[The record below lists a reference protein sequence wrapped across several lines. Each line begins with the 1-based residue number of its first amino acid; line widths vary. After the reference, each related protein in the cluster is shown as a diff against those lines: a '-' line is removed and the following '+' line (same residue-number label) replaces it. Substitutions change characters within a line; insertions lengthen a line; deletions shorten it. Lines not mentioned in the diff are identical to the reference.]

1 MKNTYGNNLT
11 LTLFGESHGA
21 AIGAV
26 LDGMAAGIAV
36 DEEFIKSQLNK
47 RRAADEISTARKE
60 ADEVKILSGV
70 YNGHT
75 TGTPIC
81 FVIENKDTKSKDY
94 SDTYG
99 KARPGHADYT
109 AFIKYGGNEDFRGGG
124 HFSGR
129 ITAPIVAAGALVISA
144 LSKKGICIGTHIKEC
159 AGAPDR
165 AFEDLSE
172 DISALNNKTFAVLDE
187 TKGEKMR
194 ENILKAK
201 EEGDS
206 VGGILET
213 AVIGMP
219 AGAGEPWFDTVE
231 GLLSHGLFSI
241 PAVKGVEF
249 GAGFAFADM
258 KGSEAN
264 DSFVAH
270 NQTITTVTNNNGGI
284 NGGITNGMPLIF
296 SCVVK
301 PTPSICKSQQ
311 TVDFVKGE
319 NVTLNIKGRHDPCIV
334 HRARVVV
341 DSITALTLADILI
354 GRYGTDYLKD

>member
-1 MKNTYGNNLT
+1 MKNVYGNNIT

-26 LDGMAAGIAV
+26 LDGIAAGIEV

-70 YNGHT
+70 FNGRT

-81 FVIENKDTKSKDY
+81 FVIENNNTKSTDY
-94 SDTYG
+94 SDSYG

-144 LSKKGICIGTHIKEC
+144 LRSKGIFIGTHIKEC
-159 AGAPDR
+159 AGIADR
-165 AFEDLSE
+165 TFEDLSA
-172 DISALNNKTFAVLDE
+172 DISCLNDKTFAVLDDA
-187 TKGEKMR
+187 KGEKMR
-194 ENILKAK
+194 ENILKTKA
-201 EEGDS
+201 EGDS

-219 AGAGEPWFDTVE
+219 AGAGEPWFDSIE
-231 GLLSHGLFSI
+231 SLLSHGLFSI

-258 KGSEAN
+258 TGSEAN
-264 DSFVAH
+264 DSFAFD
-270 NQTITTVTNNNGGI
+270 NENISTVTNNNGGI
-284 NGGITNGMPLIF
+284 NGGISNGMPILF

-301 PTPSICKSQQ
+301 PTPSIAKPQQ
-311 TVDFVKGE
+311 TVNFINGE
-319 NVTLNIKGRHDPCIV
+319 NVTLSVKGRHDPCIV

-354 GRYGTDYLKD
+354 SKYGTDWLK

>member
-11 LTLFGESHGA
+11 LTLFGESHGK

-26 LDGMAAGIAV
+26 LDGIAAGIAV
-36 DEEFIKSQLNK
+36 DEAFINSQLSK

-70 YNGHT
+70 FNGHT

-81 FVIENKDTKSKDY
+81 FVIENNDTKSKDY

-109 AFIKYGGNEDFRGGG
+109 AFVKYGGNEDFRGGG

-144 LSKKGICIGTHIKEC
+144 LRNKGIYIGTHIKEC
-159 AGAPDR
+159 AGVPDR
-165 AFEDLSE
+165 AFSDLYADVTAVNEKS
-172 DISALNNKTFAVLDE
+172 FAVLDE
-187 TKGEKMR
+187 NKGEKMR

-213 AVIGMP
+213 AVIGIP
-219 AGAGEPWFDTVE
+219 AGAGEPWFDSVE
-231 GLLSHGLFSI
+231 SMLSHGLFSI

-264 DSFVAH
+264 DSFVA
-270 NQTITTVTNNNGGI
+270 NDRNITTVTNNNGGI
-284 NGGITNGMPLIF
+284 NGGITNGMPILF

-301 PTPSICKSQQ
+301 PTPSIVKPQQ
-311 TVDFVKGE
+311 TVDFIKGE
-319 NVTLNIKGRHDPCIV
+319 NVTLSVKGRHDPCIV

-341 DSITALTLADILI
+341 DSIAALTLADLLV